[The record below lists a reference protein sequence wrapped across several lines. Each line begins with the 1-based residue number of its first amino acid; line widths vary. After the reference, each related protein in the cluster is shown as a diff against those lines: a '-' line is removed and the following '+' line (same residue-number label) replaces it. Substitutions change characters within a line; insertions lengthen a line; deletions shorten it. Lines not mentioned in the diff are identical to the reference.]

1 MNKDGAFVAIA
12 ILAVVVVLLILA
24 LFANLF
30 KDDLVNIDKVA
41 QFKRRNK
48 MSKRQ
53 RVKAIIFGLL
63 LIFLV
68 IGGERFYNNSA
79 KFNVVAEDASYYDF
93 IDAKIDTNY
102 KLQDLE
108 YLYDILEMNYPFFKV
123 NERLQRKSWSDNKR
137 RNKRLIKNTENDAE
151 FFMAINRILE
161 EQDDK
166 NLDILSGH
174 DFKKNYANTY
184 KTLEAKG
191 NLDNLATYTAL
202 RNPHVMYRY
211 QFQGINDKELYSA
224 DNLTTKII
232 KKDEI
237 AYIKIQEMA
246 GFDVYNKDMNTLKN
260 FLLEVESYDKLII
273 DIRGNTG
280 GEDQYW
286 QSLIELLADK
296 PLEMEYYSFFKNGHR
311 FDRDPFKVEG
321 SRTIEELDK
330 TLLDEFPEEVKS
342 DYNFYKINGIKI
354 QPSDEVNFKG
364 KIYLLV
370 DGEVVRQAENF
381 AAFSK
386 DTGFARLVGETTGG
400 NSVFA
405 NIPNLYLKNSKFV
418 ITYSR
423 ELVINADKTINKETG
438 TSPNIEVEPS
448 TETEV
453 EKDKAIEAVIND

>member
-1 MNKDGAFVAIA
+1 
-12 ILAVVVVLLILA
+12 
-24 LFANLF
+24 
-30 KDDLVNIDKVA
+30 
-41 QFKRRNK
+41 
-48 MSKRQ
+48 
-53 RVKAIIFGLL
+53 
-63 LIFLV
+63 
-68 IGGERFYNNSA
+68 
-79 KFNVVAEDASYYDF
+79 
-93 IDAKIDTNY
+93 
-102 KLQDLE
+102 
-108 YLYDILEMNYPFFKV
+108 
-123 NERLQRKSWSDNKR
+123 
-137 RNKRLIKNTENDAE
+137 
-151 FFMAINRILE
+151 
-161 EQDDK
+161 
-166 NLDILSGH
+166 
-174 DFKKNYANTY
+174 
-184 KTLEAKG
+184 
-191 NLDNLATYTAL
+191 
-202 RNPHVMYRY
+202 
-211 QFQGINDKELYSA
+211 
-224 DNLTTKII
+224 
-232 KKDEI
+232 
-237 AYIKIQEMA
+237 MA